1 MTLKEK
7 LFGRFKKEDTGIP
20 ADAPGEKARKKPR
33 TGTIGKYDIVE
44 KIGSGGFGTVY
55 KAWDPLIKRHV
66 AIKTCEVGSKDIR
79 TRFFR
84 EAQLAGGLQHPNIT
98 LVYEFGFEGDVPF
111 MVQEFLSG
119 EDLDRMIKAGT
130 PLPLQDKLKILLG
143 VVFGLEY
150 AHKAGVM
157 HRDVKPANVRVLDNQ
172 SVKIMDFGI
181 AKSVDPSG
189 DITMTGITVGSS
201 SYMSPEQIGGD
212 TIDFR
217 TDIFSFGILA
227 YELLS
232 YRKPFRNENLFLLLE
247 QIVKEDPVPLSEVAP
262 DLPPALVEVVEKAM
276 AKNPEDRFATSKDL
290 RNALIAVQQ
299 QIPLSDTAAR
309 RLHTV
314 RHPGDDS
321 VRLRALE
328 RLEILD
334 TEPDPAFDDLAR
346 LASQVCG
353 APFAVISFVDQKRE
367 WYKSRIGISTGE
379 VPREVAFGTQT
390 ILQRSVLELPD
401 ASADER
407 FAENPLVAAD
417 PKLRFYAGAP
427 LITDEGFC
435 VGALAVLD
443 VVPRELSRGQLESL
457 RSIARQV
464 VAQLELRR
472 LRRSDRE
479 QSGEKLILEAAGLGD
494 DSGAAPAAEKVQ

>member
-1 MTLKEK
+1 MTLKDK
-7 LFGRFKKEDTGIP
+7 LFGRFRKEDTGIP
-20 ADAPGEKARKKPR
+20 TEAAGEKGRKKPR

-55 KAWDPLIKRHV
+55 KGWDPVIKRHV

-98 LVYEFGFEGDVPF
+98 FVYEFGFEGDVPF
-111 MVQEFLSG
+111 LVQEFLSG

-130 PLPLQDKLKILLG
+130 PLPLQDKLKILIG

-212 TIDFR
+212 AIDFR

-276 AKNPEDRFATSKDL
+276 AKNPEDRFASAKDL

-299 QIPLSDTAAR
+299 QIPSSEATAA

-314 RHPGDDS
+314 RHPEDDS

-346 LASQVCG
+346 LAAQVCG
-353 APFAVISFVDQKRE
+353 APFAVISLVDQKRE
-367 WYKSRIGISTGE
+367 WFKSRIGISTRE
-379 VPREVAFGTQT
+379 VPRDTAFGTQT
-390 ILQRSVLELPD
+390 ILQHDVLELPD

-407 FAENPLVAAD
+407 FTANPLVTAA
-417 PKLRFYAGAP
+417 PNLRFYAGAP
-427 LITDEGFC
+427 LTTDEGFS
-435 VGALAVLD
+435 VGTLAVFD

-494 DSGAAPAAEKVQ
+494 DSGTPPAAEKVQ

>member
-1 MTLKEK
+1 MTIKDLI
-7 LFGRFKKEDTGIP
+7 LGRFRKEEGGSPATG
-20 ADAPGEKARKKPR
+20 PGASGRTETR

-66 AIKTCEVGSKDIR
+66 AVKTCEVGSKDIR
-79 TRFFR
+79 NRFFR
-84 EAQLAGGLQHPNIT
+84 EAQIAGGLQHPNIT

-111 MVQEFLSG
+111 LVQEFLSG
-119 EDLDRMIKAGT
+119 EDLDRMIKAGA
-130 PLPLQDKLKILLG
+130 PLTLQDKLKMMLG
-143 VVFGLEY
+143 IAFALEY

-172 SVKIMDFGI
+172 AVKIMDFGI

-232 YRKPFRNENLFLLLE
+232 YRKPFRNDNLFLLLE
-247 QIVKEDPVPLSEVAP
+247 QIVKEDPVPLAEVAP
-262 DLPPALVEVVEKAM
+262 GLPPALVEVVEKAM
-276 AKNPEDRFATSKDL
+276 AKRPEDRFASAKDL

-299 QIPLSDTAAR
+299 QLPSAEKEEA

-314 RHPGDDS
+314 RRPGEDS

-346 LASQVCG
+346 LAGEICG
-353 APFAVISFVDQKRE
+353 APFAAISFVDRDRE
-367 WYKSRIGISTGE
+367 WFKSKVGIDAEE
-379 VPREVAFGTQT
+379 VPCEGSFGAHA
-390 ILQRSVLELPD
+390 ILEPGVLEVPD
-401 ASADER
+401 ASVDER
-407 FAENPLVAAD
+407 FASGPLVAGK
-417 PKLRFYAGAP
+417 PGVRFYAGAP
-427 LITDEGFC
+427 LATDEGFA
-435 VGALAVLD
+435 VGALSVLD

-457 RSIARQV
+457 RVIARQV

-494 DSGAAPAAEKVQ
+494 DIGPPGLEEKVQ

>member
-1 MTLKEK
+1 MTLRE
-7 LFGRFKKEDTGIP
+7 LFGRFRKEDTGVP
-20 ADAPGEKARKKPR
+20 TDDPSANDGKEPR
-33 TGTIGKYDIVE
+33 TGTIGKYDIIE

-55 KAWDPLIKRHV
+55 KAWDPVIKRHV
-66 AIKTCEVGSKDIR
+66 AVKTCEVGNKDIR
-79 TRFFR
+79 NRFFR

-111 MVQEFLSG
+111 LVQEFLSG
-119 EDLDRMIKAGT
+119 EDLDRMIKAGAALT
-130 PLPLQDKLKILLG
+130 LQDKLKIMLG
-143 VVFGLEY
+143 IAFGLEY

-157 HRDVKPANVRVLDNQ
+157 HRDIKPANVRVLDNQ

-181 AKSVDPSG
+181 AKSVDASG

-232 YRKPFRNENLFLLLE
+232 YEKPFRNENLFQLLE

-262 DLPPALVEVVEKAM
+262 ELPRALVDVVEKAM
-276 AKNPEDRFATSKDL
+276 AKQPEDRFASAKDL

-299 QIPLSDTAAR
+299 QIPSGETEADH
-309 RLHTV
+309 LHTV
-314 RHPGDDS
+314 WHPADDS

-328 RLEILD
+328 RFEILD

-346 LASQVCG
+346 LAAELCA
-353 APFAVISFVDQKRE
+353 APFAVISFVDSTRE
-367 WYKSRIGISTGE
+367 WFKSRVGISRTD
-379 VPREVAFGTQT
+379 VPRESSFGAHT
-390 ILQRSVLELPD
+390 IRQRGVLELPD
-401 ASADER
+401 ACMDER
-407 FAENPLVAAD
+407 FAANPLVAAD
-417 PKLRFYAGAP
+417 RTCRFYAGAP
-427 LITDEGFC
+427 LTTGEGFP
-435 VGALAVLD
+435 VGTIAVLD
-443 VVPRELSRGQLESL
+443 VVPRELSRRQLENL
-457 RSIARQV
+457 RAIARQV

-494 DSGAAPAAEKVQ
+494 DGRTASEAEKVQ

>member
-1 MTLKEK
+1 MTLKEI
-7 LFGRFKKEDTGIP
+7 LGRFRKDDTGNP
-20 ADAPGEKARKKPR
+20 ATAPGESGRKVTR

-66 AIKTCEVGSKDIR
+66 AIKTCEVGNKDIR
-79 TRFFR
+79 NRFFR

-111 MVQEFLSG
+111 LVQEFLPG
-119 EDLDRMIKAGT
+119 EDLDRMIKAGA
-130 PLPLQDKLKILLG
+130 PISLPDKLKIMLG
-143 VVFGLEY
+143 IAFGLEY

-157 HRDVKPANVRVLDNQ
+157 HRDIKPANVRVLDNQ

-181 AKSVDPSG
+181 AKSVDPGG

-247 QIVKEDPVPLSEVAP
+247 QIVKEDPVPLAEIAP
-262 DLPPALVEVVEKAM
+262 GLPAALVEIVEKAM
-276 AKNPEDRFATSKDL
+276 AKRPEDRFASAKDL

-299 QIPLSDTAAR
+299 QIPSGETEAD

-314 RHPGDDS
+314 RHPADDS

-328 RLEILD
+328 RYEILD
-334 TEPDPAFDDLAR
+334 TEPDAAFDDLAR
-346 LASQVCG
+346 LAAQVCS
-353 APFAVISFVDQKRE
+353 APFAVVSFVDRDRE
-367 WYKSRIGISTGE
+367 WFKSRIGIERSE
-379 VPREVAFGTQT
+379 VPREGSFGAET
-390 ILQRSVLELPD
+390 ILQRGVLELPD
-401 ASADER
+401 ACADER
-407 FAENPLVAAD
+407 FAANPLVATD
-417 PKLRFYAGAP
+417 QTCRFYAGTP
-427 LITDEGFC
+427 LVTDEGFA
-435 VGALAVLD
+435 VGTLAVLD
-443 VVPRELSRGQLESL
+443 AVTRELSTGQIESL

-479 QSGEKLILEAAGLGD
+479 QSGEKLILEAAGLGEN
-494 DSGAAPAAEKVQ
+494 SGPAAAAEKVQ

>member
-1 MTLKEK
+1 MNFKDK
-7 LFGRFKKEDTGIP
+7 LLGRFKKDETGIP
-20 ADAPGEKARKKPR
+20 ANAPNASARKEPR

-55 KAWDPLIKRHV
+55 KGWDPVIKRNV

-79 TRFFR
+79 NRFFR

-98 LVYEFGFEGDVPF
+98 FVYEFGFEGDVPF
-111 MVQEFLSG
+111 LVQEFLPG

-130 PLPLQDKLKILLG
+130 ALPLQDKLKIMLG
-143 VVFGLEY
+143 IVFGLEY

-181 AKSVDPSG
+181 AKSADPSG

-227 YELLS
+227 YEFLS
-232 YRKPFRNENLFLLLE
+232 YRKPFRNENLFVLLE
-247 QIVKEDPVPLSEVAP
+247 QIVKEDPVPLAEAAP
-262 DLPPALVEVVEKAM
+262 DLPAALVEVVQKAM
-276 AKNPEDRFATSKDL
+276 AKRPEDRFATAKDL

-299 QIPLSDTAAR
+299 QIPLSETGAGRLQTAR
-309 RLHTV
+309 
-314 RHPGDDS
+314 PGDDS

-328 RLEILD
+328 RFEIVD
-334 TEPDPAFDDLAR
+334 STPDPAFDDLAR
-346 LASQVCG
+346 LAAELCT
-353 APFAVISFVDQKRE
+353 APFVVVSFVDQNRE
-367 WYKSRIGISTGE
+367 WFKSRIGISRSE
-379 VPREVAFGTQT
+379 VPREGSFGAQT
-390 ILQRSVLELPD
+390 ILQRDVLELPD
-401 ASADER
+401 ACADAR
-407 FAENPLVAAD
+407 FAANPLVAAD
-417 PKLRFYAGAP
+417 QTCRFYAGAP
-427 LITDEGFC
+427 LITDEGFA
-435 VGALAVLD
+435 VGTLAVLD

-457 RSIARQV
+457 RTIARQV

-472 LRRSDRE
+472 LRRADRE

-494 DSGAAPAAEKVQ
+494 DSAAAPAAEKVQ

>member
-1 MTLKEK
+1 MTLKD
-7 LFGRFKKEDTGIP
+7 LLLRPFKKDDTGSP
-20 ADAPGEKARKKPR
+20 AGNPGDGGRKEPR

-111 MVQEFLSG
+111 LVQEFLPG

-130 PLPLQDKLKILLG
+130 PIPLQDKLKIMLG

-181 AKSVDPSG
+181 AKSVDPAG

-217 TDIFSFGILA
+217 TDIFSFGVLA

-232 YRKPFRNENLFLLLE
+232 SRKPFRNENLFLLLE
-247 QIVKEDPVPLSEVAP
+247 QIVKEDPVPLAEVAP

-276 AKNPEDRFATSKDL
+276 AKRPEDRFATAKDL

-299 QIPLSDTAAR
+299 QIALNDTAAK
-309 RLHTV
+309 RLQV
-314 RHPGDDS
+314 RLPGDDS

-334 TEPDPAFDDLAR
+334 TEPEASFDDLAR

-353 APFAVISFVDQKRE
+353 APFAVISFIDEKRE
-367 WYKSRIGISTGE
+367 WFKSSIGIETRE
-379 VPREVAFGTQT
+379 VPRDVAFGGKT
-390 ILQRSVLELPD
+390 IFQRDVLELPD
-401 ASADER
+401 AAGDER
-407 FAENPLVAAD
+407 FAANPLVTAD
-417 PKLRFYAGAP
+417 PNLRFYAGAP
-427 LITDEGFC
+427 LITEEGFP
-435 VGALAVLD
+435 VGTLAVLD
-443 VVPRELSRGQLESL
+443 VVPRELSSGQLDSL
-457 RSIARQV
+457 RVLARQV

-479 QSGEKLILEAAGLGD
+479 QSGEKLILEAAGLGE
-494 DSGAAPAAEKVQ
+494 DSGTAPSAEKVQ

>member
-1 MTLKEK
+1 MTLKDK
-7 LFGRFKKEDTGIP
+7 LFGRFRKEDTGIP
-20 ADAPGEKARKKPR
+20 TEAAGEKGRKEPR

-55 KAWDPLIKRHV
+55 KGWDPVIKRHV

-111 MVQEFLSG
+111 LVQEFLSG

-130 PLPLQDKLKILLG
+130 PLPLQDKLKIMLG
-143 VVFGLEY
+143 IAFGLEY

-212 TIDFR
+212 TTDFR

-247 QIVKEDPVPLSEVAP
+247 QIVKEDPVPLAEIAP
-262 DLPPALVEVVEKAM
+262 DLPPALVAVVEKAM
-276 AKNPEDRFATSKDL
+276 AKKPEDRFATAKDL

-299 QIPLSDTAAR
+299 QIPLSDTAAM

-314 RHPGDDS
+314 RQPGDDS

-346 LASQVCG
+346 LAGQVCG
-353 APFAVISFVDQKRE
+353 APIAVISFVDQKRE
-367 WYKSRIGISTGE
+367 WFKSRIGITRSE
-379 VPREVAFGTQT
+379 VPREGSFGAQT
-390 ILQRSVLELPD
+390 ILQRDVLELPD
-401 ASADER
+401 ACADGR

-417 PKLRFYAGAP
+417 QTCRFYAGAP
-427 LITDEGFC
+427 LITEEGFS
-435 VGALAVLD
+435 VGTLAVLD

-457 RSIARQV
+457 RSVARQV

-479 QSGEKLILEAAGLGD
+479 QSSEKLILEAAGLGD
-494 DSGAAPAAEKVQ
+494 DSKAAGAGEKVQ